1 MRFALGSPRL
11 GFSAHFWPPS
21 SHIASEL
28 TFLLNSAGLLP
39 PPQVVDSSLGCLS
52 RCIPPLVVAE
62 LPSAPGQVQSSGQ
75 DKHAVTRRCAARR
88 GQGNLARRL
97 SLDGCVTKLRRS
109 ISRDSRDGLWTSL
122 AGRRSIHRSLDLSC

>member
-75 DKHAVTRRCAARR
+75 DKHSVAHP
-88 GQGNLARRL
+88 
-97 SLDGCVTKLRRS
+97 LRRKTRTRKLGTKVEPRWM
-109 ISRDSRDGLWTSL
+109 RDEVAR
-122 AGRRSIHRSLDLSC
+122 AHIPR